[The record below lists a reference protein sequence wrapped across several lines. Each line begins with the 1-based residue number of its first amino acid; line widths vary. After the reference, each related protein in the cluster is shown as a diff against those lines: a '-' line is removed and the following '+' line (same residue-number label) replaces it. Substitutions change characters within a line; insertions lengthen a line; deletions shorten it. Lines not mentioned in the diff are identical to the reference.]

1 MIMVFRKYGFINL
14 IMKFIE
20 NWFNFVI
27 ILDFVKII
35 KDISGLGLNIII
47 CIWFLIV
54 EFRSWNLI

>member
-20 NWFNFVI
+20 NWFNFVR

-35 KDISGLGLNIII
+35 KDISGLGLNSII

>member
-1 MIMVFRKYGFINL
+1 
-14 IMKFIE
+14 MKFIE

-35 KDISGLGLNIII
+35 KDISGLGLNSII